1 MDKTVPRRPEHF
13 KNKTGIDAVFRA
25 PPIWALAYGTMI
37 KAEEA
42 NMTWVLSIVALAC
55 LVFSAPG
62 VADAKDKAQAAASQ
76 AQQSAATT
84 PRRAMT
90 LKSSFRGDAR
100 ASLLPSAYRD
110 SCPGQY

>member
-1 MDKTVPRRPEHF
+1 
-13 KNKTGIDAVFRA
+13 
-25 PPIWALAYGTMI
+25 MI
-37 KAEEA
+37 TAEEA

-55 LVFSAPG
+55 LVFSTPG
-62 VADAKDKAQAAASQ
+62 VADAKDKGQAAASH

-100 ASLLPSAYRD
+100 ASPLPSAYRD